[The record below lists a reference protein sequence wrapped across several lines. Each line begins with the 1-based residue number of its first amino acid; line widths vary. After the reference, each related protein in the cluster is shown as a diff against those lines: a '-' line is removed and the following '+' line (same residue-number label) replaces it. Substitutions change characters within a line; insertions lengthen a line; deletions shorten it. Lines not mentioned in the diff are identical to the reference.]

1 MRRKAHPVAEKNKE
15 YALSSYTNN
24 QSTVNDNAYE
34 AGDWEQRWAEP
45 LWLQGRTCP

>member
-1 MRRKAHPVAEKNKE
+1 MRRKANPVAEKNKE

-34 AGDWEQRWAEP
+34 AVDWGQKSAEP

>member
-1 MRRKAHPVAEKNKE
+1 MRRKAHPVAEKYKE
-15 YALSSYTNN
+15 YALSSCTKN